1 MINRRCLISLF
12 LALLISF
19 SFVITLAPRAEA
31 VQASGSV
38 AILPSD
44 FTLVK
49 GQEITLTLRIYNTST
64 DTMPTGT
71 GNVAATFNGTLT
83 ATLACST
90 STCLVELPGT
100 LVYIDCDAL
109 VAEVTSCTLSGDN
122 QVLINISDLTL
133 PIGGYIDVA
142 MITVE
147 ATVPICAADGLFYV
161 RGESGPDDMEACD
174 SENPGIC
181 ATGGAEGSAPVFF
194 PCVCGD
200 GIVGNTTGETCD
212 PPGDPVGS
220 EGEYCRENC
229 TFCGDGVVDT
239 GEDCD
244 DGNEIDGDGCNSDCL
259 FACGDGTVGNTTG
272 ETCDPP
278 GDPVGSEGEYCREN
292 CTFCGDGI
300 VDEGEDCD
308 DGNEVNGDGC
318 ENDCTISR
326 EEICRTPGFW
336 GTHAGEEKEGK
347 SQNIA
352 QAVIDAAGGC
362 LEVCGE
368 VITTTEVGNA
378 ESALEAIC
386 VSPRGNQKLQ
396 LARQLTAMAL
406 NCIISGGGPTCTAMS
421 CEDIFLE
428 CNNVCAGDTGMYSIQ
443 ECIMMVDSWN
453 NGGYLEDGCH
463 SRQLCNEDI
472 GLCFEPPGPAGS
484 PKACTAARKNDCTIL
499 MPGESEC
506 DMGLADYE
514 MEVCQ

>member
-229 TFCGDGVVDT
+229 TFCGDG
-239 GEDCD
+239 
-244 DGNEIDGDGCNSDCL
+244 
-259 FACGDGTVGNTTG
+259 
-272 ETCDPP
+272 
-278 GDPVGSEGEYCREN
+278 
-292 CTFCGDGI
+292 I

-428 CNNVCAGDTGMYSIQ
+428 CNNVCASDMGMYSIQ

-484 PKACTAARKNDCTIL
+484 PKACTAAQKNDCTIL